1 MLYFYYYLNKGTTW
15 AAFAIFL
22 VLDCGVSI
30 VGLVLILLRPLEVL
44 FPLHVQQSDLV
55 PMPVNR
61 QPEQEPEEADGE
73 SALLLSD
80 IHPASGE
87 NTGINL
93 PDQRDPAILV
103 HALIFLI
110 SFLSSVVSDLVATF
124 SEVSGVSALE
134 VLRFTVMDV
143 VENFFYVVGYLM
155 LSVAYRLIAIA
166 LWEMRSSIE
175 EADPLQE
182 QSSQEFLRTIQWHSI
197 RYEQIFATTETLNAK
212 TTLLAL
218 IMVALTTLEMASSL
232 HEFFSESEFEWNLET
247 FAILRLLLVLA
258 ALILQLALSAA
269 DVCYASERISEEL
282 ARCETK
288 IRAQAACSYQEEGGG
303 VGSNN
308 AAAALCKSFGDRVR
322 NHPARV
328 RFSWFHL
335 TTEWAL
341 GLSLVVFSLLLAII
355 GIQLP
360 GGGD

>member
-1 MLYFYYYLNKGTTW
+1 M
-15 AAFAIFL
+15 
-22 VLDCGVSI
+22 
-30 VGLVLILLRPLEVL
+30 
-44 FPLHVQQSDLV
+44 SDH
-55 PMPVNR
+55 
-61 QPEQEPEEADGE
+61 D
-73 SALLLSD
+73 
-80 IHPASGE
+80 
-87 NTGINL
+87 
-93 PDQRDPAILV
+93 
-103 HALIFLI
+103 
-110 SFLSSVVSDLVATF
+110 VATF
-124 SEVSGVSALE
+124 SEVSDVSALE
-134 VLRFTVMDV
+134 VLRFNVMDV

-155 LSVAYRLIAIA
+155 LSVTYRLIAIA
-166 LWEMRSSIE
+166 LWEMKSSIE

-197 RYEQIFATTETLNAK
+197 RYEQIFATTEKLNAK
-212 TTLLAL
+212 TTLLVL

-269 DVCYASERISEEL
+269 DVCYASERISEKL
-282 ARCETK
+282 ARFETK

-303 VGSNN
+303 MGNN

-360 GGGD
+360 GGD